1 MAPEPDAPSAPSPD
15 GDPAITTVF
24 DGARA
29 TIRRL
34 RKAKLVVAAGPDAG
48 REVEMGKPRV
58 TGGRSIINDL
68 VLADKAVSGTHFEVL
83 VKDDGYRLRDLDSRN
98 GTFIGDLRVREVY
111 LRPGTTFRVGQS
123 ELRFQTT
130 QDVVE
135 IALSERDRFDR
146 VIGSS
151 AAMRE
156 IFAVLEK
163 VAPSELTVMITG
175 ETGTGKELIA
185 RGIHNASGRKG
196 RPFVVLDCGA
206 IPRDLIESTLFGHEK
221 GSFTG
226 AIGQHRGCF
235 EQASGGTI
243 FLDEIGELDLALQPK
258 LLRVLEQR
266 EIKRV
271 GGDRTLKVDVR
282 VVAAT
287 NRDLR
292 AMVNAGTFREDLYF
306 RLSVIHVEL
315 PPLRE
320 RKEDIADLAQHFLR
334 EVASR
339 RGVTL
344 SLGQD
349 AAHALMSHA
358 FPGNVRELRNVV
370 ERAAS
375 LASGPVITRSD
386 LVFGRDVGPSLLVS
400 RDLANAGAQA
410 ALAAASSQS
419 SPAVPAAQGSAG
431 PVVAFDPAALTVG
444 VDFKEAKQR
453 VVDAFEA
460 AYLKAVLTR
469 HDGNITRSAQEAG
482 LTRYHL
488 RELLKRHSLTSAGSS
503 E

>member
-1 MAPEPDAPSAPSPD
+1 MAFDPTGPLPPD
-15 GDPAITTVF
+15 DPASTIVF
-24 DGARA
+24 DGGRA
-29 TIRRL
+29 IIRRL
-34 RKAKLVVAAGPDAG
+34 RKARLVVASGPDAG
-48 REVEMGKPRV
+48 REVEVGKPRV
-58 TGGRSIINDL
+58 SGGRSIINDL

-83 VKDDGYRLRDLDSRN
+83 LKDDGYRLRDLESRN
-98 GTFIGDLRVREVY
+98 GTYIGDLRIREVF
-111 LRPGTTFRVGQS
+111 LKPGQTFRVGQS
-123 ELRFQTT
+123 ELRFQTMT
-130 QDVVE
+130 DVVE

-146 VIGSS
+146 VIGGSPP
-151 AAMRE
+151 MRE
-156 IFAVLEK
+156 IFATLEK
-163 VAPSELTVMITG
+163 VSPSELTVMITG

-185 RGIHNASGRKG
+185 RGIHNASPRRGK
-196 RPFVVLDCGA
+196 PFVVLDCGA
-206 IPRDLIESTLFGHEK
+206 IPRELIESTLFGHEK

-243 FLDEIGELDLALQPK
+243 FLDEIGELDLGLQPK

-271 GGDRTLKVDVR
+271 GGDRTIKVDVR
-282 VVAAT
+282 VLAAT

-320 RKEDIADLAQHFLR
+320 RRDDIAELAQHFLR
-334 EVASR
+334 EVAGR
-339 RGVTL
+339 RGLPL

-349 AAHALMSHA
+349 AITGLMTHT

-375 LASGPVITRSD
+375 LSSGPVITRAD
-386 LVFGRDVGPSLLVS
+386 LVFGRDAGPSMVVS

-410 ALAAASSQS
+410 ALAAVSNSSASASS
-419 SPAVPAAQGSAG
+419 PI
-431 PVVAFDPAALTVG
+431 FDPAQLTVG
-444 VDFKEAKQR
+444 LDFKEAKQR

-460 AYLKAVLTR
+460 AYLRAVLAR